1 MSGHRHPVAARLFA
15 REVGRID
22 TLGAAAH
29 RRRLLDGVAGHVLE
43 VGAGTGISFGDY
55 PAGAVVELV
64 AVEPEPYLRARAQQ
78 AAAAAPIPVSVVDA
92 TAERLPFRDATFDVA
107 VAARVLCSVEDVA
120 ASLSELHRVLR
131 PGGELRFYEHVA
143 SRQPRLARCQRALDV
158 VWPRIAGGCHA
169 GRDTARAIADAGFT
183 VEVCD
188 RFTFRPCI
196 LAAPTSP
203 YVLGRARRA

>member
-1 MSGHRHPVAARLFA
+1 LFA

-22 TLGAAAH
+22 TLGAASH
-29 RRRLLDGVAGHVLE
+29 RRRLLEGVTGHVLE

-55 PAGAVVELV
+55 PAEVVELA
-64 AVEPEPYLRARAQQ
+64 AVEPEPYLRARAER
-78 AAAAAPIPVSVVDA
+78 AAAAAPIPVSVTDA
-92 TAERLPFRDATFDVA
+92 TAERLPFAAATFDVA
-107 VAARVLCSVEDVA
+107 VAARVLCSVDDLE

-143 SRQPRLARCQRALDV
+143 SSAPGLARWQRRFDL
-158 VWPRIAGGCHA
+158 VWPRLAGGCHA
-169 GRDTARAIADAGFT
+169 GRDTPRAIAEAGFV
-183 VEVCD
+183 VETCE

-203 YVLGRARRA
+203 YVLGLARRA